1 MTYSKKFLA
10 VAVAATTLVSVPV
23 ASAQPAPYGRG
34 DALTAIHAA
43 GKLRPLPYERGHA
56 SPGKVAKIVRH
67 ARMIPR
73 PGADGTNRLC
83 ASPSKARRIACR

>member
-10 VAVAATTLVSVPV
+10 VAVAATTLVSVPA
-23 ASAQPAPYGRG
+23 ASAQPAPY
-34 DALTAIHAA
+34 
-43 GKLRPLPYERGHA
+43 ERDHM
-56 SPGKVAKIVRH
+56 SPQRVAKIVRH